1 VENNETILMQH
12 KFSVQQ
18 LHHQNNVWIY

>member
-1 VENNETILMQH
+1 VENKTNLMQH

>member
-1 VENNETILMQH
+1 VENKTNLMQH

-18 LHHQNNVWIY
+18 LHHQSSVWIY